1 MQTIKAVVGVL
12 RNKNQE
18 ILIAQRRK
26 SQFMGGFWE
35 LPGGKIEEGETPE
48 QALSRELNE
57 ELGIQ
62 VKHSSLHQTMVC
74 RYEDRIV
81 ELSIYNINQYQNTP
95 IGLEGQTITWVKIID
110 LNNYQ
115 LLPTMTAFINSITLP
130 NKYWITPSNN
140 HQSDGWMAKFNQKL
154 TQDITLIQ
162 LRSKMALNIA
172 FIAELHDK
180 CKKNNIKLLLNTIN
194 KTFDE
199 TYCDGWHLTTGEM
212 LTLAKRPCANDKL
225 LGASAHNLTEALKAQ
240 TIGAD
245 FIVISPVQATQTHP
259 DAVPLSWDSAA
270 DVVDR
275 LNIPVYF
282 LGGMGAK
289 DLDRTLGLG
298 AQGIAGVSAF

>member
-18 ILIAQRRK
+18 ISIAQRRK

-62 VKHSSLHQTMVC
+62 VKHSSLHQTMVH

-95 IGLEGQTITWVKIID
+95 IGLEGQTIAWVKITD

-115 LLPTMTAFINSITLP
+115 LLPTMEAFINSITLP

-140 HQSDGWMAKFNQKL
+140 HQSNDWMAKFNQKL

-162 LRSKMALNIA
+162 LRSKIALNSD

-180 CKKNNIKLLLNTIN
+180 CKKNSIKLLLNTVN

-199 TYCDGWHLTTGEM
+199 TYCDGWHLTTEEM
-212 LTLAKRPCANDKL
+212 LTLTKRPCANDKL

-240 TIGAD
+240 AMGAD

-259 DAVPLSWDSAA
+259 DTIPLGWDNAINM
-270 DVVDR
+270 VDK

-289 DLDRTLGLG
+289 DLDKTLELG